1 MVEVAPLPLG
11 PFSGGV
17 LLMEWMMM
25 ASMRVAAVR
34 ERPLGDWL
42 EVLVAWVWGWEWSF
56 WKAARMTAEPWSSAS
71 LRM

>member
-1 MVEVAPLPLG
+1 MG

-17 LLMEWMMM
+17 LMEWMMM

-34 ERPLGDWL
+34 ECPLGDWL
-42 EVLVAWVWGWEWSF
+42 EVLVAWVEGWRWSF
-56 WKAARMTAEPWSSAS
+56 WKADRMTAEPWSSAS